1 MILSI
6 IVAFDQNRLIGKDNK
21 LPWHLPADLKH
32 FRSLTMGHHMIMGRK
47 TYESIGRPLPGR
59 TTVVITRQKDF
70 SAPGCMIAG
79 SLDEA
84 LPLIKNDNEVFVI
97 GGAQIF
103 DIAMKKCQKLYTT
116 LIHHRFEG
124 DTFFPVIDSG
134 KWKQISRI
142 DFWVDEKNPWNY
154 SFIDYEKI

>member
-6 IVAFDQNRLIGKDNK
+6 IVAFDQNRVIGKDNK

-32 FRSLTMGHHMIMGRK
+32 FKSLTMGHHMIMGRK
-47 TYESIGRPLPGR
+47 TYESIGRPLQGR
-59 TTVVITRQKDF
+59 TTVIVTRQADF
-70 SAPGCMIAG
+70 AAPGCLVAG
-79 SLDEA
+79 SFDEA
-84 LPLIKNDNEVFVI
+84 LSFVKNDNEAFVI

-103 DIAMKKCQKLYTT
+103 DIAMNKCNKIYTT

-124 DTFFPVIDSG
+124 DTFFPEINSG
-134 KWKQISRI
+134 KWKEISRS
-142 DFWVDEKNPWNY
+142 DFSADEKNPWDY

>member
-6 IVAFDQNRLIGKDNK
+6 IVAFDQNRVIGKDNK

-32 FRSLTMGHHMIMGRK
+32 FKSLTMGHHMIMGRK

-59 TTVVITRQKDF
+59 TTVIITRQKNF
-70 SAPGCMIAG
+70 VAPGCVVAG

-84 LPLIKNDNEVFVI
+84 LALIKNDDEVFVI

-103 DIAMKKCQKLYTT
+103 EIAMKKCNKLYTT
-116 LIHHRFEG
+116 LIHHRFNG
-124 DTFFPVIDSG
+124 DTFFPEIDSD
-134 KWKQISRI
+134 KWKETSRR
-142 DFWVDEKNPWNY
+142 DFTADEKNAWDY
-154 SFIDYEKI
+154 SFIDYEKT